1 MAGYRGNSMSWNAVE
16 AYARHEMP
24 MSKWKKSAI
33 LEEVRRQLDERGL
46 ELQFDFG
53 LLDEVSLPV
62 LRRELLFYVAC
73 HHTGCKFRLTAFYA
87 VNVNLVTWWTEQEVR
102 ALSSRKHRKAS

>member
-16 AYARHEMP
+16 AYERHEMP

-33 LEEVRRQLDERGL
+33 IDEARRQLYERGL
-46 ELQFDFG
+46 KLQFDFK
-53 LLDEVSLPV
+53 LLNEVSLPV
-62 LRRELLFYVAC
+62 LRRELLFYVAR

-87 VNVNLVTWWTEQEVR
+87 VNINPVTWWTEQEVR
-102 ALSSRKHRKAS
+102 ALSSRHRKAN